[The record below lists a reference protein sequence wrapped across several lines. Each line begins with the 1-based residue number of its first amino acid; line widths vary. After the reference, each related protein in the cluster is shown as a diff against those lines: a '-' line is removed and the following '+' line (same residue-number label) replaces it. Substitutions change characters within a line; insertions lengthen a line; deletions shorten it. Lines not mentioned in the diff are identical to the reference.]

1 MVKTSILVKLVAPIA
16 NLDLVLQEILQG
28 EVNLIEVRAEPPAR
42 SARPPIDLLVTA
54 KSQAGVIYRFAVE
67 ERRSL
72 TPKGAE
78 LLFHRMVEHAPEF
91 VPLVYCPVISPR
103 VAELAAKSGVSWCD
117 SAGNCRI
124 HQLDPPLLIVRQGRK
139 PIKTESEPSK
149 VADPFSPK
157 SSRIVRALLSD
168 PGRVWSVQQLADHP
182 DVEVSLGLVSK
193 VRNSLCRNAYIDDS
207 TQGTHVSDA
216 AGLLAAWSRT
226 YSGPMARHMYFALGE
241 PAEIELRFFD
251 WCRRNS
257 LKATLSGFSAAWK
270 LAPMVKSPVVTA
282 YVDPANSLSMLKEQ
296 LANETG
302 ITSVESGA
310 NLILW
315 EPYDTSVLADRR
327 FSEDTR
333 LSWTSPIQ
341 TWLDLI
347 QLKGRGQEAA
357 DEVYQRLIKPTF
369 EQQSDSST
377 NRDIVA

>member
-1 MVKTSILVKLVAPIA
+1 MYQIA
-16 NLDLVLQEILQG
+16 TASQILQEILQG
-28 EVNLIEVRAEPPAR
+28 DAGLIEMRTEQAAR
-42 SARPPIDLLVTA
+42 SGRQPIDLLVTA
-54 KSQAGVIYRFAVE
+54 ESQAGAEFRFAVE
-67 ERRSL
+67 ERQSI
-72 TPKGAE
+72 TPKAAEPLFRRMAE
-78 LLFHRMVEHAPEF
+78 LAPEY
-91 VPLVYCPVISPR
+91 VPVVFCPAISPR
-103 VAELAAKSGVSWCD
+103 VAELAAKSRVSWCD

-139 PIKTESEPSK
+139 PISTESEPSK

-157 SSRIVRALLSD
+157 SSRIVRALLTD
-168 PGRVWSVQQLADHP
+168 PERVWSVQQLADHQ
-182 DVEVSLGLVSK
+182 DVKVSLGLVSK
-193 VRNSLCRNAYIDDS
+193 VRKSLCTNAYIADS

-216 AGLLAAWSRT
+216 ASLLAAWSRT
-226 YSGPMARHMYFALGE
+226 YSGPLARHMYFALGE

-257 LKATLSGFSAAWK
+257 LTVTLSGFSAAWK

-282 YVDPANSLSMLKEQ
+282 FVDPVHSLSMLKQQ
-296 LANETG
+296 LSNETG
-302 ITSVESGA
+302 ITPVDSGA

-315 EPYDTSVLADRR
+315 EPYDTSVFADRR

-357 DEVYQRLIKPTF
+357 DELYERIIKPHF
-369 EQQSDSST
+369 DQKSADKENES
-377 NRDIVA
+377 